1 MYELYKQFY
10 EKYRDI
16 YGSQTCVFL
25 LVGSFYELYDSQD
38 QNTGQTDCNVK
49 EILDVLGINLTI
61 RKGDGHVG
69 KDGLFAGVP
78 EYSIHKWAGRLTQQ
92 GWTVILVDQVRRAD
106 GSVKSREAAR
116 ILSPATHTEVLG
128 SSDSAYLI
136 GILCE
141 ESKDPSIPPS
151 FGATAFDLTTG
162 ITYTLKGQF
171 TGRGTQWASDELAH
185 FFQVLAPREAVMWWD
200 GAAITIPTAD
210 QMKQRLGTTASIP
223 FIMRLAPQNTASAIQ
238 REEYLR
244 KVYNIRSLLPVRT
257 YLNIQHIL
265 EESCLITTLRFIE
278 DHLPSSFERLE
289 QNRQWCPKYQVRL
302 GNSALTQLQMIT
314 NQQQSVL
321 TLFDKCITPLGK
333 RALRTR
339 ILNPIYDH
347 KTLEER
353 YTRISSHQNLTA
365 EERKSLTLYLSAIY
379 DIPRIHRR
387 MICGTIQSQDIVVL
401 HTSYKSVQALL
412 KLLAPHVALK
422 EGLETNTPNTLIS
435 KLEKLFDIER
445 AEKASEDISF
455 FHRTQYKQLDE
466 LEDKIQE
473 IKDNVEVLRKTLIK
487 EGGLS
492 PEAVRYDPKEK
503 SIYTM
508 RCSKMVGESLAKSI
522 ATSTILS
529 EKYGSKTIALHVLKS
544 GTTIEGRWLESAHER
559 TYTLRNKLKLSM
571 TSILR
576 DVCEEFVEETKE
588 LWLSLEHW
596 VENLDIEQCIAT
608 VSTQRGFT
616 RPILEEGEG
625 DGESKIYLENLR
637 HPLIEASLTR
647 TEYVKHNVSLGTWML
662 GTEPPS
668 TWMLGT
674 ESPNKVE
681 NGNGWLI
688 YGMNASGKSSLMKAT
703 GIAVLLAQAGAFV
716 PASTCRLVPFRCIF
730 TRILNQDNLWAGLSS
745 FAVEMSE
752 MREVLAHADKYT
764 LVLGD
769 ELCSGTESASAHALV
784 AAGIDWLSERK
795 ARFIFATHLHNLLQ
809 ILPPPETLQLKVYH
823 LRVYYDRARD
833 ILCYDRTLT
842 PGAGSSLYG
851 LEVARAMQ
859 VPLDYYEKALKYR
872 QAFLGEDST
881 TSSYSEHIVR
891 KACELCSN
899 SIHAGLEVHHIRQQV
914 EAGASGFFDNG
925 SHKNDPRNLITVCA
939 SCHDKHHAGKL
950 DIQPLKQT
958 SIGPIR
964 LTADAPQEDKVEQE
978 DQQVVLIPIRRSKY
992 DDSQQTIIEE
1002 MLRKNPSGSLRRICV
1017 ILVQDH
1023 DIKISEATLRSI
1035 RSRLVTEHS

>member
-1 MYELYKQFY
+1 MYDLYKKFY
-10 EKYRDI
+10 DKYKAT
-16 YGSQTCVFL
+16 YGQQTCIFL

-38 QNTGQTDCNVK
+38 PQTGQTDCNVK

-61 RKGDGHVG
+61 RKGDGQEG

-78 EYSIHKWAGRLTQQ
+78 EFSIHKWAGRLTQQ
-92 GWTVILVDQVRRAD
+92 GWTVVLVDQVKRAD

-128 SSDSAYLI
+128 AADSAYLI

-141 ESKDPSIPPS
+141 ESKDLSTPPS
-151 FGATAFDLTTG
+151 YAATAFDLTTG

-171 TGRGTQWASDELAH
+171 TGRGTQWVSDELAH
-185 FFQVLAPREAVMWWD
+185 FFQVLAPREAIVWWD
-200 GAAITIPTAD
+200 GASLTMPTAE
-210 QMKQRLGTTASIP
+210 QIKQRLGTTASIP
-223 FIMRLAPQNTASAIQ
+223 VHMRQAQQSTNSPIQ

-244 KVYNIRSLLPVRT
+244 KVYNIKSLLPVRT
-257 YLNIQHIL
+257 YLSLQTQL
-265 EESCLITTLRFIE
+265 EEHCLIATLRFIE

-289 QNRQWCPKYQVRL
+289 QNRQWCPKHQVRL

-314 NQQQSVL
+314 AQQQSVL
-321 TLFDKCITPLGK
+321 SLFDKCITPLGK

-339 ILNPIYDH
+339 ILNPIYDAQ
-347 KTLEER
+347 TLEQR
-353 YTRISSHQNLTA
+353 YTRITAHQNLTTD
-365 EERKSLTLYLSAIY
+365 EKKSLTLYLSAIY

-387 MICGTIQSQDIVVL
+387 MLCGTPQPQDIVVL

-412 KLLAPHVALK
+412 KLLASHASLK
-422 EGLETNTPNTLIS
+422 EGLELQTPNALIT
-435 KLEKLFDIER
+435 KLESLFDIDR
-445 AEKASEDISF
+445 AEKANEDISF
-455 FHRTQYKQLDE
+455 FHRGHHPKADE
-466 LEDKIQE
+466 LEDKIRE
-473 IKDNVEVLRKTLIK
+473 IKEQVEVLRKALIK

-492 PEAVRYDPKEK
+492 PEAIRYDPKEK
-503 SIYTM
+503 SIYSM
-508 RCSKMVGESLAKSI
+508 RCSKLVGESLTKTI
-522 ATSTILS
+522 ATSTALT
-529 EKYGSKTIALHVLKS
+529 ENYGSKSISLHVLKS
-544 GTTIEGRWLESAHER
+544 GATVEGRWIESAHER
-559 TYTLRNKLKLSM
+559 TFTLRQKLQS
-571 TSILR
+571 TIASILP
-576 DVCEEFVEETKE
+576 DVCQEFVDETKE
-588 LWLSLEHW
+588 LWQPLERW

-616 RPILEEGEG
+616 RPELLQGE
-625 DGESKIYLENLR
+625 DSEIHLENLR

-647 TEYVKHNVSLGTWML
+647 TEYVKHNVGLGT
-662 GTEPPS
+662 S
-668 TWMLGT
+668 AD
-674 ESPNKVE
+674 
-681 NGNGWLI
+681 GNGWLI

-716 PASTCRLVPFRCIF
+716 PASTCRLVPFRCLF

-784 AAGIDWLSERK
+784 AAGIDWLAERK
-795 ARFIFATHLHNLLQ
+795 ARFMFATHLHNLLQ
-809 ILPPPETLQLKVYH
+809 ILPPPDTLQLKVYH
-823 LRVYYDRARD
+823 LRVHYDRARD
-833 ILCYDRTLT
+833 VLFYDRTLT

-891 KACELCSN
+891 KACELCGHA
-899 SIHAGLEVHHIRQQV
+899 IHAGLEVHHIRQQ
-914 EAGASGFFDNG
+914 ADAASSGFFEDG
-925 SHKNDPRNLITVCA
+925 SHKNDPRNLITVCQ
-939 SCHDKHHAGKL
+939 SCHDKHHAGRL
-950 DIQPLKQT
+950 EIQPLKQT

-964 LTADAPQEDKVEQE
+964 DSVSEPEEIQVEQ
-978 DQQVVLIPIRRSKY
+978 PKRRSKY
-992 DDSQQTIIEE
+992 DDEQQKIIEE
-1002 MLRKNPSGSLRRICV
+1002 MLRKNPSGPLRRICV
-1017 ILVQDH
+1017 ILAQDH

-1035 RSRLVTEHS
+1035 RSKLC